1 MLGELQLVE
10 KKINGCNPAVPGN
23 DEIST
28 SVSWRVTRAARYPSD
43 TAAVAQF
50 FGLGDRLISK
60 IRVSSLDRT
69 RDAID
74 LVAASVGAS
83 LGIIEHAIFGK
94 YLAYGRAPTRGVVFT
109 EDVAKITD
117 EQRRYAV
124 GHGYCFSS
132 LDRVPLALM
141 YQAA

>member
-10 KKINGCNPAVPGN
+10 KKIKGCNPAVPGN

-28 SVSWRVTRAARYPSD
+28 SVSWRVTRAARDPSD

-50 FGLGDRLISK
+50 FGLDDRLISK

-74 LVAASVGAS
+74 LVAASVGAF
-83 LGIIEHAIFGK
+83 LGIIERAIFGK
-94 YLAYGRAPTRGVVFT
+94 YLVYGRAPTRGVEIQIAPVRSSVHLPVAPLWAHYQGG
-109 EDVAKITD
+109 DVDK
-117 EQRRYAV
+117 
-124 GHGYCFSS
+124 G
-132 LDRVPLALM
+132 LAELEK
-141 YQAA
+141 

>member
-1 MLGELQLVE
+1 MPGALLDETQARYSVAMLGELQLVE
-10 KKINGCNPAVPGN
+10 KKVDRGNPAVPGN

-74 LVAASVGAS
+74 LVAASVGAF
-83 LGIIEHAIFGK
+83 LGIIE
-94 YLAYGRAPTRGVVFT
+94 TRNL
-109 EDVAKITD
+109 
-117 EQRRYAV
+117 R
-124 GHGYCFSS
+124 
-132 LDRVPLALM
+132 
-141 YQAA
+141 